1 MYVPKRVYLPPS
13 IAIGGRYLAHFSTKS
28 KSAIH
33 KYALKFCIYTFFGKK
48 NKKKTYK
55 KQPKGFQ
62 KPQKL
67 TKVFGFW
74 YNVVHLCNKCKANHT
89 ISRRFL
95 FTCKV

>member
-33 KYALKFCIYTFFGKK
+33 KYTVFILFLGQ
-48 NKKKTYK
+48 KKTYK